1 MNSIEELIDKF
12 KEIAKQRWIPSV
24 NNYSNGVGLTFEKLI
39 NKNPDSMFF
48 PDYYGIE
55 IKCTTRFSRYPISLF
70 TKSFDGPSFYEMNRL
85 VEKYGTAD
93 VKYKDKKILMSS
105 IKVNEKTLVN
115 NKYYFEIKVNRE
127 QEKLILNVYDKEHNL
142 IEDVSYID
150 LANIKSRLET
160 KLSNLA
166 LVYASK
172 KKIDNQFNYRYYKIS
187 FYNLQSFDKF
197 LELLEKNIIKI
208 SIIGRVSRSGEEEG
222 RQRNKNLLFQLPKD
236 NITDLFDNI
245 KTIDLG

>member
-39 NKNPDSMFF
+39 NKNADSMFF

-93 VKYKDKKILMSS
+93 VKYKDKKILMSL

-187 FYNLQSFDKF
+187 FYKLQSFDKF